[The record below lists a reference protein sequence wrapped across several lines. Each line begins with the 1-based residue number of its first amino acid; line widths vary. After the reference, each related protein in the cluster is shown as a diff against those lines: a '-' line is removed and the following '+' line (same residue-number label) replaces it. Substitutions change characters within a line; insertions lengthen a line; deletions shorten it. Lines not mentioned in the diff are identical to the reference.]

1 MKTIVK
7 NYAGQLIALAF
18 FLVMFFISLALTAQ
32 TDVACHNVDAETHIQ
47 AYNIH
52 ESTAPMN
59 EMDVIYNIIE
69 LINTLED
76 MIEWTQYDI
85 VEGEVST
92 RVGADNI
99 EQYQGMINLLKHML
113 YERRED

>member
-1 MKTIVK
+1 MKKVIE

-18 FLVMFFISLALTAQ
+18 FVTLFFIGFALTAQ
-32 TDVACHNVDAETHIQ
+32 DVAHNNADAETHIQ

-52 ESTAPMN
+52 ESTTAMN

-76 MIEWTQYDI
+76 MVEWTKYDI
-85 VEGEVST
+85 VEGEVSD
-92 RVGADNI
+92 RVGQDNI
-99 EQYQGMINLLKHML
+99 EQYQAMINLLRHML